1 MIIEYVSKAVQDEAQ
16 LAGKR
21 NRLVLEARRARV
33 ARRKPGVS
41 AAPTRRLARL
51 LLRRA
56 PSAPGHFVIL
66 GAAAR
71 TQRFVVPTVGSTEAS
86 SRQMLLVVALV
97 SILVK

>member
-1 MIIEYVSKAVQDEAQ
+1 VRAKANAKAGSIVAGGTTMIIEYVSKAVQDEAQ

-33 ARRKPGVS
+33 ARRKPVVS

-56 PSAPGHFVIL
+56 PA
-66 GAAAR
+66 
-71 TQRFVVPTVGSTEAS
+71 
-86 SRQMLLVVALV
+86 
-97 SILVK
+97 

>member
-33 ARRKPGVS
+33 ARRKTVVS
-41 AAPTRRLARL
+41 ATPTRRLARL

-56 PSAPGHFVIL
+56 PA
-66 GAAAR
+66 
-71 TQRFVVPTVGSTEAS
+71 
-86 SRQMLLVVALV
+86 
-97 SILVK
+97 